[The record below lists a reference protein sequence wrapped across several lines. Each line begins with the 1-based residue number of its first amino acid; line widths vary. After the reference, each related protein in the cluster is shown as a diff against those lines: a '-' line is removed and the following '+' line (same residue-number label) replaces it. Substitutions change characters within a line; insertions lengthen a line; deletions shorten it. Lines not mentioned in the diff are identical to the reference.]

1 MKNKTR
7 FYKIIATRN
16 YLQQGGMGMDYQ
28 KFVNNASFTIFV
40 AVVLVLVTIVCI
52 IFLKNGWKE
61 AERLGVSKEEL
72 KKIVINCIGISLVP
86 SIPIVL
92 SVIVMVPVLGVA
104 LPWLRTSV
112 IGSANNELISAT
124 MAAEAM
130 GVEFTSTTMTIEAWI
145 NAAWS
150 MTLGCSVALPIVLVV
165 LKPVCKTYDVF
176 RKKDSRW
183 IGIFSLCALV
193 TVIAAFA
200 INSGKKGIV
209 PSLVIIGCFLFS
221 YVCNL
226 AAKNPALKWLKDYAF
241 PLTILFGL
249 VLSMIITPLLA

>member
-1 MKNKTR
+1 
-7 FYKIIATRN
+7 
-16 YLQQGGMGMDYQ
+16 MDYQ

-124 MAAEAM
+124 MAA
-130 GVEFTSTTMTIEAWI
+130 
-145 NAAWS
+145 
-150 MTLGCSVALPIVLVV
+150 
-165 LKPVCKTYDVF
+165 
-176 RKKDSRW
+176 
-183 IGIFSLCALV
+183 
-193 TVIAAFA
+193 
-200 INSGKKGIV
+200 
-209 PSLVIIGCFLFS
+209 
-221 YVCNL
+221 
-226 AAKNPALKWLKDYAF
+226 KNPALKWLKDYAF

>member
-1 MKNKTR
+1 
-7 FYKIIATRN
+7 
-16 YLQQGGMGMDYQ
+16 MDYQ
-28 KFVNNASFTIFV
+28 SLINNFGLTAFV
-40 AVVLVLVTIVCI
+40 AVVLVLVTIVCA
-52 IFLKNGWKE
+52 IFMKSGWSE
-61 AERLGVSKEEL
+61 AKRLGVTDEEL

-124 MAAEAM
+124 MAAEAT
-130 GVEFTSTTMTIEAWI
+130 GVEFTTTTMTAQAWI
-145 NAAWS
+145 NAAWA

-165 LKPVCKTYDVF
+165 LKPVCRTYDAF

-183 IGIFSLCALV
+183 ISILSLCALV

-200 INSGKKGIV
+200 INSGRKGII
-209 PSLVIIGCFLFS
+209 PSAVIVGCFVFS

-226 AAKNPALKWLKDYAF
+226 AAKNQALKWLKDYVF

-249 VLSMIITPLLA
+249 ILSMVITPILL